1 MKNSV
6 LYFFLFGFVT
16 LLTACHKNNYV
27 TTIPAPRFTYVKTEP
42 KPVETKENEV
52 RKEHLSD
59 TPEISDTDL
68 KVPVLTASSNNSAS
82 YENRVELPTTAASKA
97 ATAQLVKELSVSNG
111 SAAKKQTLKERM
123 LKKVLIKR
131 IEKMQSGTKP
141 KAGSTNMVSLI
152 SGIAGILA
160 IVLLLTS
167 VAGLSLLLAAA
178 AIIMGFVGKAQIRRT
193 GERGVGWAITGI
205 VSGILIFF
213 LLLLAV
219 VFIATLFGL

>member
-1 MKNSV
+1 MKKH
-6 LYFFLFGFVT
+6 LLFSLCGFIT
-16 LLTACHKNNYV
+16 LCTACHKNNYV
-27 TTIPAPRFTYVKTEP
+27 TTIPAPHFTYIKAEP
-42 KPVETKENEV
+42 KPFETEEETI

-59 TPEISDTDL
+59 TPVISSSD
-68 KVPVLTASSNNSAS
+68 KEVLVLAANGNNSAA

-97 ATAQLVKELSVSNG
+97 ANAQLAKSLSVSNEA
-111 SAAKKQTLKERM
+111 SAKKQTLKERM
-123 LKKVLIKR
+123 MKKVLTKR

-178 AIIMGFVGKAQIRRT
+178 AIIMGFVGKAQIRRN

-219 VFIATLFGL
+219 VFIASVFSL